1 MLKSRSVEGDAKK
14 EKELLNARENGD
26 QRSGDH
32 QSPVNGI
39 ITIRAETE
47 QAEKTEMTIDPE
59 RAGTMTEPP
68 RPHRIRRVMFAEDL
82 HDESD

>member
-14 EKELLNARENGD
+14 ERELLNAKENGV
-26 QRSGDH
+26 QRSGAH

-39 ITIRAETE
+39 ITIRAEVE
-47 QAEKTEMTIDPE
+47 QAEKAEMTIDPE
-59 RAGTMTEPP
+59 TAGTVTEPP
-68 RPHRIRRVMFAEDL
+68 RPHRIRRVMFAQDL